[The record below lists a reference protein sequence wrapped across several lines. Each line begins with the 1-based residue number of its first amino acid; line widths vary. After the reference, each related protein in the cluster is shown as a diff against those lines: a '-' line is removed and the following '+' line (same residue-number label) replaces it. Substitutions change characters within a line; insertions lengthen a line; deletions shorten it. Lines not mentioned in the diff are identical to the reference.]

1 MWVTDVVLQTL
12 LNKYKLESLQ
22 GDGSRTRQAIP
33 QNARWKARVC
43 NCCFLVDE
51 FSLYSNYLAQSSFL
65 FGVGTAFP
73 HLFFLHYSSLCIHLR
88 QRIPGSTC
96 YDRVQRAWTKSTRA
110 LLEDFASLQWTVR
123 GHNVG
128 SLLSVLIC
136 AEFWEQCFYWRWK
149 KQLGGSKCVVLI
161 KWNLF
166 SVEISD
172 NNVTANRAII
182 LLKYVADKYVD
193 ALLDETKFWA

>member
-1 MWVTDVVLQTL
+1 MWFYKHYWISTS
-12 LNKYKLESLQ
+12 LNHCKEMGAEPGRRSLK
-22 GDGSRTRQAIP
+22 
-33 QNARWKARVC
+33 NARWKARVC
-43 NCCFLVDE
+43 NCWFLSANSH
-51 FSLYSNYLAQSSFL
+51 FIRTIWHSLLFF
-65 FGVGTAFP
+65 FGVGSAFP
-73 HLFFLHYSSLCIHLR
+73 HLFFLHYSSPCIHLS
-88 QRIPGSTC
+88 QRISRSTFC
-96 YDRVQRAWTKSTRA
+96 DRVQHAWTKSTRA
-110 LLEDFASLQWTVR
+110 LLEDFANLQWTVQ
-123 GHNVG
+123 GHNVC
-128 SLLSVLIC
+128 SLLSVVIC

-193 ALLDETKFWA
+193 ASLDETKFWA

>member
-1 MWVTDVVLQTL
+1 MHKWEVTRISCI
-12 LNKYKLESLQ
+12 E
-22 GDGSRTRQAIP
+22 P
-33 QNARWKARVC
+33 QYHSQIRRSSVK
-43 NCCFLVDE
+43 FLVGE

-73 HLFFLHYSSLCIHLR
+73 HLFFLHYTPACIHLR
-88 QRIPGSTC
+88 QRISGSTC

-110 LLEDFASLQWTVR
+110 LLEDFASLQRTVQ

-128 SLLSVLIC
+128 SLLSVVIC
-136 AEFWEQCFYWRWK
+136 AEFSEQCFYWRRK
-149 KQLGGSKCVVLI
+149 KQLGGSKCLVLI
-161 KWNLF
+161 KWNFF

-172 NNVTANRAII
+172 NITANRAIV

-193 ALLDETKFWA
+193 ATLDETKFWA

>member
-1 MWVTDVVLQTL
+1 MPAEKLGSVIVGSCRRILTL
-12 LNKYKLESLQ
+12 FELF
-22 GDGSRTRQAIP
+22 GT
-33 QNARWKARVC
+33 V
-43 NCCFLVDE
+43 F
-51 FSLYSNYLAQSSFL
+51 FFF
-65 FGVGTAFP
+65 FGVGSAFP
-73 HLFFLHYSSLCIHLR
+73 HLFFLHYSSPCIHLS
-88 QRIPGSTC
+88 QRISRSTF
-96 YDRVQRAWTKSTRA
+96 YDRVQHAWTKSTRA
-110 LLEDFASLQWTVR
+110 LLEDFANLQWTVQ
-123 GHNVG
+123 GHNVC
-128 SLLSVLIC
+128 SLLSVVIC

-193 ALLDETKFWA
+193 ASLDETKFWA